1 MLNIQKQMTGKSLY
15 DISILV
21 RVRNESVAL
30 ERLLSFLQKQNFNGS
45 FEVVV
50 IDNESDDDSAKIALC
65 NGARVFLLPRDLF
78 TYGRAINIGVKR
90 CQANLI
96 LLLSAHVWPLEENF
110 LQSIFD
116 DISNLPSIEGMYFRQ
131 MPYQVIGKAEKLR
144 FSIFPQS
151 SCVIEKDFVSR
162 QLVNG
167 LNLYD
172 ASYFSN
178 SACILRRESMINYP
192 MRDLPYAEENAFAL
206 DLIIEGKSVAYNN
219 SNVVYYEG
227 PVSLKRLYHQERR
240 RTIAEKLLEKN
251 YGADFGITPFNI
263 KMKLSSVANVLLI
276 PLKLLKIFYR
286 ILSKSEYKLGSR
298 PLLYDVCS
306 IGADWG
312 NLIGIL
318 NWRKFEKTF
327 ELDLNMLE
335 QANKEMKQL

>member
-1 MLNIQKQMTGKSLY
+1 MTGKSLY

-21 RVRNESVAL
+21 RVRNESEAL

-50 IDNESDDDSAKIALC
+50 IDNESDDDSAKIALS
-65 NGARVFLLPRDLF
+65 NGARVFLLPRNLF
-78 TYGRAINIGVKR
+78 TYGRAINIGVNR
-90 CQANLI
+90 CQADLI

-116 DISNLPSIEGMYFRQ
+116 NINKLPSIEGMYFKQ
-131 MPYQVIGKAEKLR
+131 IPYQVIGKAEKLR
-144 FSIFPQS
+144 FSIFPGS
-151 SCVIEKDFVSR
+151 SCVIEKDFVCQ
-162 QLVNG
+162 QLESG
-167 LNLYD
+167 LSLYH

-178 SACILRRESMINYP
+178 SACILRREAILNHP

-251 YGADFGITPFNI
+251 YGPDFGITQFNVR
-263 KMKLSSVANVLLI
+263 MKLSSVANVLLI
-276 PLKLLKIFYR
+276 PVTLLKIFYR
-286 ILSKSEYKLGSR
+286 LLSKGEYKLGSR
-298 PLLYDVCS
+298 TLLYDVCS

-312 NLIGIL
+312 RLKGML
-318 NWRKFEKTF
+318 NWRKFEKSF
-327 ELDLNMLE
+327 ELDVNMLQ
-335 QANKEMKQL
+335 QANKEIKQL